1 MQTRRQGAKA
11 PMKKTCQ
18 LDDTPD
24 EDARSYD
31 GDKENEVNAVKPGR
45 KSKRKDGARAG
56 HGGKK
61 GLSKRQKVTSQLG
74 IRRARNRRRFSS
86 SRRRKRRSARG
97 SSSNLKSNWT
107 KMIRTRSAS
116 RTWLPISRTWTIKS
130 LRRLEAL

>member
-1 MQTRRQGAKA
+1 MQTHRQGAKA

-61 GLSKRQKVTSQLG
+61 GLSKRQKVYKSAGNTASQESPPIFVFKTSKTS
-74 IRRARNRRRFSS
+74 F
-86 SRRRKRRSARG
+86 RKRKQLKLEKQLDEDDKNKKRIEDLVAYFK
-97 SSSNLKSNWT
+97 NLDNQK
-107 KMIRTRSAS
+107 
-116 RTWLPISRTWTIKS
+116 
-130 LRRLEAL
+130 LETA